1 MTKAGLTLLCIAL
14 ACATHAVAEN
24 WVAVP
29 ADSTLK
35 FSAVQQG
42 AAFEGMFNE
51 FTASFDLDPADPTS
65 ARIEATI
72 DMDSVDTLYDER
84 DEYLRGKEWFD
95 VEQWA
100 TGRFVTNQIQAADS
114 GYMADALL
122 TLRDQTRPIALAFS
136 LEPLAD
142 GRLRFVGRTSL
153 RRLDFGVGQGEW
165 TNTDWVGDDVSVEVN
180 VILEPALP

>member
-51 FTASFDLDPADPTS
+51 FTASFDLDPADPTR
-65 ARIEATI
+65 ARIEAII
-72 DMDSVDTLYDER
+72 DMDSVDTLYD
-84 DEYLRGKEWFD
+84 YYWL
-95 VEQWA
+95 
-100 TGRFVTNQIQAADS
+100 TGD
-114 GYMADALL
+114 
-122 TLRDQTRPIALAFS
+122 
-136 LEPLAD
+136 PLARD
-142 GRLRFVGRTSL
+142 L
-153 RRLDFGVGQGEW
+153 
-165 TNTDWVGDDVSVEVN
+165 
-180 VILEPALP
+180 LEFEI